1 MKNEKNETHNFS
13 VGISILRS
21 ILCFWVLIIHCSD
34 VKDTHKKFLTRHFH
48 VPTFF
53 LLSFYFYYPIAN
65 GRNIQKLKLRF
76 QRLLYPYIFYAIF
89 IIIMNNILVTYTSL
103 KSSHRLYSLKDLY
116 IQILIGTRFYN
127 LFWFQFNLIFL
138 SLFFAIISFIFKKK
152 LLFILEFIGIIS
164 LYLHLSGINYY
175 AFIYL
180 KMPTQSSLGN
190 LNEMIPL
197 AVFGCFFNSINLLQ
211 KLNKL
216 DLSILFILSS
226 LLFLIFKY
234 DIFLKYPG
242 FIYPNV
248 LLNILGSTLLLLL
261 FGIINFDKFTRT
273 KKIIKKITLFTG
285 GIYYIHGIFPKYL
298 YFFFKITKKNT
309 SYFYPFCIY
318 IICYIICLLGNK
330 IFKNNKMKY
339 LFM

>member
-13 VGISILRS
+13 IGISILRS
-21 ILCFWVLIIHCSD
+21 ILCFWVLIIHCSN
-34 VKDTHKKFLTRHFH
+34 VKDAHKKFLNRHFH

-53 LLSFYFYYPIAN
+53 LLSFYFYYPIVN
-65 GRNIQKLKLRF
+65 GRNINKIKLRF
-76 QRLLYPYIFYAIF
+76 QRLLYAYIFYP
-89 IIIMNNILVTYTSL
+89 IIIIVMNNILVTYTSF
-103 KSSHRLYSLKDLY
+103 KGPHRIYSLKDLY

-216 DLSILFILSS
+216 DLSILF
-226 LLFLIFKY
+226 
-234 DIFLKYPG
+234 
-242 FIYPNV
+242 
-248 LLNILGSTLLLLL
+248 NI
-261 FGIINFDKFTRT
+261 
-273 KKIIKKITLFTG
+273 
-285 GIYYIHGIFPKYL
+285 
-298 YFFFKITKKNT
+298 
-309 SYFYPFCIY
+309 
-318 IICYIICLLGNK
+318 
-330 IFKNNKMKY
+330 
-339 LFM
+339 